1 MSTPAEWRK
10 SSRSGQAN
18 NCVEVATNVPGGALV
33 RDSKLGDASPVLE
46 TTPTAMVAF
55 LSAIRS
61 GRFDG

>member
-1 MSTPAEWRK
+1 MAEAEPQ
-10 SSRSGQAN
+10 RSGEQL
-18 NCVEVATNVPGGALV
+18 VEVATNVPGSALV